1 LSVVGRKQKSF
12 RKERMTL
19 VDFRSDTILENK
31 EKTENTEKQR
41 RRRGRTQEKIKD
53 YIVADYTSCSD
64 YKIV

>member
-1 LSVVGRKQKSF
+1 VLTGSDEHVNGA
-12 RKERMTL
+12 
-19 VDFRSDTILENK
+19 DFRNGSEVLENK

-41 RRRGRTQEKIKD
+41 RRKRRTQEKIKD